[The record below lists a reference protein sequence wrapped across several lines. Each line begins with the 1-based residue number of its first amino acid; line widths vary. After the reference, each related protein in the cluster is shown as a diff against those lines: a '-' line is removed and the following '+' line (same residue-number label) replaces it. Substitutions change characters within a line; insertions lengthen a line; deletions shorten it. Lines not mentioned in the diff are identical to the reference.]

1 MTAVFGAAPEFVPG
15 LGDSRVWRAARKPP
29 RNGDDEFMLTTLS
42 MTTPGLAMT
51 APGSAMTGCPPQY
64 VPPGEI
70 AAAWMEYY
78 RRTERRW
85 PTVRELAEASGLS
98 RSRAGEYRRLFLA
111 ARETK
116 KRRPAAPAS

>member
-1 MTAVFGAAPEFVPG
+1 
-15 LGDSRVWRAARKPP
+15 
-29 RNGDDEFMLTTLS
+29 MLTTLS
-42 MTTPGLAMT
+42 MTTPGPALAT
-51 APGSAMTGCPPQY
+51 PSAAMTGCPPQY

-116 KRRPAAPAS
+116 KRSAAVAAS